1 MGTEQSKLSEADI
14 KNREIQ
20 RVDSE
25 MRRKMQKSTGMRVNS
40 MCDT

>member
-1 MGTEQSKLSEADI
+1 MGTEQSKLSEAEI

-25 MRRKMQKSTGMRVNS
+25 MRRKMQKSSGTRFNS
-40 MCDT
+40 T

>member
-1 MGTEQSKLSEADI
+1 MGQEPTKLTPEQL

-25 MRRKMQKSTGMRVNS
+25 MRKRLGKGVHYNS
-40 MCDT
+40 KY